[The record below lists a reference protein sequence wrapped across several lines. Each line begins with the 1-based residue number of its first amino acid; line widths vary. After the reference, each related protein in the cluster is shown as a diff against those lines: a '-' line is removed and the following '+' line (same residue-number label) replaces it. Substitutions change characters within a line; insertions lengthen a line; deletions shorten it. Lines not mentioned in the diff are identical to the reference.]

1 MWTKQ
6 EIEEQ
11 NNFDYEALFNSE
23 VEDVAIVEVVEVE
36 ARIVYPN
43 VKITPTSYDMRHHLA
58 RLAMMMEEERGQKLS
73 YEQALKQ

>member
-23 VEDVAIVEVVEVE
+23 VEEVAMVEVE
-36 ARIVYPN
+36 SRIVYPN

-58 RLAMMMEEERGQKLS
+58 RLSMMMEEERGQKLS

>member
-11 NNFDYEALFNSE
+11 NNFDYEALCNSE
-23 VEDVAIVEVVEVE
+23 VEELAIEEVE
-36 ARIVYPN
+36 AKVVYQG
-43 VKITPTSYDMRHHLA
+43 VKIVPSAQDVKHHLA
-58 RLAMMMEEERGQKLS
+58 RLSMMMSEERGQELS

>member
-23 VEDVAIVEVVEVE
+23 VEEVAIVEVE
-36 ARIVYPN
+36 ARIIYPN

-58 RLAMMMEEERGQKLS
+58 RLAMMMSEERGQELG

>member
-23 VEDVAIVEVVEVE
+23 VEEVVMVEVE
-36 ARIVYPN
+36 SRIVYPN

-58 RLAMMMEEERGQKLS
+58 RLSMMMEEERGQKLS

>member
-23 VEDVAIVEVVEVE
+23 IEEVAIVEVES
-36 ARIVYPN
+36 RIVYPN

-58 RLAMMMEEERGQKLS
+58 RLAMMMEEEKGQKLS
-73 YEQALKQ
+73 YEQALKH

>member
-11 NNFDYEALFNSE
+11 NNFDYESLFNSE
-23 VEDVAIVEVVEVE
+23 VEEVAIVEVESRV
-36 ARIVYPN
+36 VYPS
-43 VKITPTSYDMRHHLA
+43 VKITPTPQDVRHHLA
-58 RLAMMMEEERGQKLS
+58 RLSMMMSEERGQKLS

>member
-11 NNFDYEALFNSE
+11 NNFDYDALFNSE
-23 VEDVAIVEVVEVE
+23 VEEVAIVEVES
-36 ARIVYPN
+36 RIVYPS

-58 RLAMMMEEERGQKLS
+58 RLAMMMAEERGQKLG

>member
-11 NNFDYEALFNSE
+11 NNFDYAALFNSE
-23 VEDVAIVEVVEVE
+23 VEEVVMAEVE
-36 ARIVYPN
+36 ARIIYPN

-58 RLAMMMEEERGQKLS
+58 RLAMMMAEERGQELS
-73 YEQALKQ
+73 YKQALKQ

>member
-23 VEDVAIVEVVEVE
+23 VEEVAMVEVE
-36 ARIVYPN
+36 SRIVYPN
-43 VKITPTSYDMRHHLA
+43 VKITPTSYDMKHHLA

>member
-11 NNFDYEALFNSE
+11 NNFDYESLFNSE
-23 VEDVAIVEVVEVE
+23 VEEVAIVEVES
-36 ARIVYPN
+36 RIVYPS
-43 VKITPTSYDMRHHLA
+43 VKITPTPQDMRHHLA
-58 RLAMMMEEERGQKLS
+58 RLAMMMSEERGQELS

>member
-23 VEDVAIVEVVEVE
+23 VEEVAIAEVE
-36 ARIVYPN
+36 ARIIYPN

-58 RLAMMMEEERGQKLS
+58 RLAMMMSEERGQELS

>member
-23 VEDVAIVEVVEVE
+23 IEEVAIVEVES
-36 ARIVYPN
+36 RIVYPN

>member
-23 VEDVAIVEVVEVE
+23 VEEVAMVEVE
-36 ARIVYPN
+36 SRIVYPN

>member
-23 VEDVAIVEVVEVE
+23 VEEVAIVEVES
-36 ARIVYPN
+36 RIVYPN

>member
-23 VEDVAIVEVVEVE
+23 VEEVVVAEVE
-36 ARIVYPN
+36 ARIIYPN

-58 RLAMMMEEERGQKLS
+58 RLAMMMSEERGQELGYK
-73 YEQALKQ
+73 QALKQ

>member
-11 NNFDYEALFNSE
+11 NNFDYAALFNSE
-23 VEDVAIVEVVEVE
+23 VEEVVMAEVE
-36 ARIVYPN
+36 ARIIYPN

-58 RLAMMMEEERGQKLS
+58 RLAMMMEEERGQELS
-73 YEQALKQ
+73 YKQALKQ